1 MNAHV
6 SAHETVRALLDD
18 IRGELVA
25 RNIRSVKI
33 DEATDDIETLTK
45 AYMDHGESHDWD
57 GLRMTPKERAIAE
70 YLRARMGKTVS
81 RDAIMNA
88 LYFDDPN
95 GGPDIKIIDVFMCK
109 LRRKLIGSGFRIETD
124 HVIGYRM
131 TEGEAAPRSPAGLL
145 PFESGIVLGERQFII
160 AALLKA
166 SLGNPVEYAELFAA
180 GFDYR
185 HAQSHIQ
192 HLRDKFAGRYVI
204 EAVRGV
210 GWRMKYATP
219 ALALTALQELQAH

>member
-1 MNAHV
+1 MDAHA

-18 IRGELVA
+18 IRGELIV

-33 DEATDDIETLTK
+33 DEATDDIEALTK
-45 AYMDHGESHDWD
+45 VYMDPGEPQNWD
-57 GLRMTPKERAIAE
+57 GLRLTPKENELAKL
-70 YLRARMGKTVS
+70 LRARMGKTVS

-95 GGPDIKIIDVFMCK
+95 GGPNIKIIDVFICK

-124 HVIGYRM
+124 HITGYRM
-131 TEGEAAPRSPAGLL
+131 AEGEAPPRACAGLKQWE
-145 PFESGIVLGERQFII
+145 PGFVLGELQFTI

-166 SLGNPVEYAELFAA
+166 SLGKTVEYAELFTA

-192 HLRDKFAGRYVI
+192 HLRDKLAGRYVI
-204 EAVRGV
+204 EAVRGL
-210 GWRMKYATP
+210 GWRMKYSTP
-219 ALALTALQELQAH
+219 APALTALNGLAA